1 MPASDSSTFRR
12 QSIGRVELPNLPSS
26 PSSLDGVLLYVALR
40 RLRLIKW
47 ALTNT
52 LVLREPPY
60 GVQKR
65 FVQAEFR
72 RIRDMLHTEV
82 AAGLEFHVAAA
93 LCTAVFERPFEASF
107 EGPLHRLASWCQQ
120 QRRRMA
126 VQRQVIRR

>member
-1 MPASDSSTFRR
+1 MTATRKKIKKTTLISDSPKFRHPSDR
-12 QSIGRVELPNLPSS
+12 SLPNLP
-26 PSSLDGVLLYVALR
+26 PSLDGVLLYVALR

-72 RIRDMLHTEV
+72 RIRDM
-82 AAGLEFHVAAA
+82 
-93 LCTAVFERPFEASF
+93 
-107 EGPLHRLASWCQQ
+107 
-120 QRRRMA
+120 
-126 VQRQVIRR
+126 